1 LSLDKKQTGK
11 RGWRRRERN
20 PLPLPFQNLDAAL
33 DEERIRVFTVSY
45 HGDGDTGTGFR
56 QSPPKMISRVIFQYL
71 LISSKKIYNSF
82 SKKGGKME
90 TVKKI
95 QTSDDAMKLMNIA
108 LEHEWAVSFE
118 YLFHAYSF
126 PKGKFFYIDP
136 VLKRR
141 QDVRAQT
148 IQIGIDEMYHALQLG
163 IIITQMGGI
172 PTFKTNEII
181 RYPRIIDNLEL
192 DKKTE
197 DAVTNLYQSAEFE
210 KGAFPKIQNMV
221 LNISYDEVR
230 HSDQFVAMM
239 DTMRAEGAED
249 ALCHQSDPAN
259 AQKEEVQL
267 LHSIMRAEN
276 ELMHRYLKYVI
287 LFSSHQDLSQRLF
300 KNSIDHMKN
309 WDKNGGI
316 LIKMGDVIQI
326 ENAEK
331 DKNGVERSLLPMPTS
346 FPGEDR
352 LSALETLVP
361 AEKNLVVQYE
371 KLLSIVP
378 AGEIKD
384 QLEIHLGLA
393 REHVFTQDWLLT
405 NARKIEGLK

>member
-1 LSLDKKQTGK
+1 
-11 RGWRRRERN
+11 
-20 PLPLPFQNLDAAL
+20 
-33 DEERIRVFTVSY
+33 
-45 HGDGDTGTGFR
+45 
-56 QSPPKMISRVIFQYL
+56 
-71 LISSKKIYNSF
+71 
-82 SKKGGKME
+82 ME
-90 TVKKI
+90 TIKNI
-95 QTSDDAMKLMNIA
+95 QTKDDAIKLMNIA

-126 PKGKFFYIDP
+126 PKGKFFYTDP

-148 IQIGIDEMYHALQLG
+148 IQIGIDEMYHSLQLG
-163 IIITQMGGI
+163 IIITQMGGT
-172 PTFKTNEII
+172 PSFKTDQVY
-181 RYPRIIDNLEL
+181 RYPRIIDNLER

-197 DAVTNLYQSAEFE
+197 DLVTNLYQSAEFE
-210 KGAFPKIQNMV
+210 EGAFPKIRNMV

-239 DTMRAEGAED
+239 DALRKEGAED
-249 ALCHQSDPAN
+249 ALCHQSDPAS

-287 LFSSHQDLSQRLF
+287 LFSEHQDLSQRLF

-316 LIKMGDVIQI
+316 LIKMGDVIRI

-331 DKNGVERSLLPMPTS
+331 DSSGVEWSASPMPAAY
-346 FPGEDR
+346 PGEDR

-361 AEKNLVVQYE
+361 AEKDLVARYE
-371 KLLSIVP
+371 RLVSLVP
-378 AGEIKD
+378 DGEIKD
-384 QLEIHLGLA
+384 QLEKHLGLA
-393 REHVFTQDWLLT
+393 REHVFTQEWLLT
-405 NARKIEGLK
+405 NAQKIKGLK